1 VTDDQIRTILVAIAR
16 VETEIKGM
24 VKEIARV
31 EQDAKEG
38 IERNDKRWGQLVG
51 TVCLIV
57 LAAVVGLVVGS
68 GGKVGL

>member
-1 VTDDQIRTILVAIAR
+1 MTDDQIRSILVAIAR
-16 VETEIKGM
+16 LETKVDGLVGE
-24 VKEIARV
+24 VARV
-31 EQDAKEG
+31 ERAAAAG